1 MTALQSLLSALVRD
15 ARLRQIAIAERAGL
29 STKHLSQM
37 LNGRVEGTLTMWQAV
52 LDAAG
57 ISLPPYLVNIDQV
70 EAAAYEAGWNDCQL
84 QQPCTDG
91 SDFERLGRVAAR
103 RIRDRRMAGALEEL
117 ANDWR
122 RSADEDEQYLTR
134 ANAPEIHDVNA
145 SIRIN
150 REHAAAVTALLK
162 GKGGS

>member
-1 MTALQSLLSALVRD
+1 
-15 ARLRQIAIAERAGL
+15 
-29 STKHLSQM
+29 
-37 LNGRVEGTLTMWQAV
+37 MWQAI

-57 ISLPPYLVNIDQV
+57 ISLPPIMANIDKV
-70 EAAAYEAGWNDCQL
+70 EAAAYQAGWNDALL

-91 SDFERLGRVAAR
+91 SDFERLGYVAAR
-103 RIRDRRMAGALEEL
+103 RIRDRRMVGALEKL

-122 RSADEDEQYLTR
+122 QNADEDEQYLNR
-134 ANAPEIHDVNA
+134 AHASEIHDVYA

-150 REHAAAVTALLK
+150 REHAAAVTALLN